1 MDLKEAILEEHSKAQ
16 TDRIVQ
22 YVGQDKKKFNEL
34 MKLFLTGDARLQ
46 QRAGWPLSYC
56 AQEHPSLVLPHLDK
70 LLALLEDP
78 RVHNAVTRSI
88 VRMLQYVTIPER
100 YQGPVMN
107 CCFDFIASPT
117 QPAAVKAFSLTI
129 LEHLAD
135 SYPDI
140 IPELKLII
148 EEQWPHETPAFHVRA
163 RRILKKFSGPDSGFK
178 T

>member
-1 MDLKEAILEEHSKAQ
+1 MDLKAAILEQHSKAQ

-22 YVGQDKKKFNEL
+22 YVGHDKKRFNEL
-34 MKLFLTGDARLQ
+34 MKVFLTGDALIQ

-56 AQEHPSLVLPHLDK
+56 AQENPSFVLPHLEK
-70 LLALLEDP
+70 LLTLLKNP
-78 RVHNAVTRSI
+78 RVHNAVTRNI
-88 VRMLQYVTIPER
+88 VRLLQDIKIPER

-107 CCFDFIASPT
+107 TCFEFIASPT

-135 SYPDI
+135 DYPDI

-148 EEQWPHETPAFHVRA
+148 EEQWPHETAAFHSRA
-163 RRILKKFSGPDSGFK
+163 RKILKKFG
-178 T
+178 